1 MLADRTAASAGLS
14 PPHACKQPSWE
25 LHLVSRTPAG
35 IGLWL
40 DVRGT
45 LKKSPKLSKLT
56 REVCQWLN
64 TLDPKQVAACGPG
77 EWPRTEIPVG
87 AAYGD
92 WVLELRAAPH
102 HVTGLIQKWPGRR
115 RSGTIGKELRRA
127 IRKKA
132 AQHRGIDAPLVVAV
146 NDAGASGRT
155 FEVAALYGPQK
166 IAFPTGD
173 DLPRSGPGIWLYGNP
188 ANATNTSIS
197 GVLLFRGA
205 FALYAPEAVQACLYL
220 NSYVE
225 DVVPE
230 ELRVFGYADAPDGE
244 LRFHEGRSVGEG
256 LGISQGLRTQTCRQ
270 RQVGATAAAG
280 MIARVGATAPSRSTR
295 EAHVPA

>member
-1 MLADRTAASAGLS
+1 MVGRDPFSHPKLEAEVFEAIHD
-14 PPHACKQPSWE
+14 
-25 LHLVSRTPAG
+25 LVGRTPAG

-45 LKKSPKLSKLT
+45 LKKSPRVSVVT
-56 REVCQWLN
+56 DEVCRWLN
-64 TLDPKQVAACGPG
+64 TLDPERVGASGPG
-77 EWPRTEIPVG
+77 EWPKTEIPVG

-92 WVLELRAAPH
+92 WVLELRAVPH
-102 HVTGLIQKWPGRR
+102 EGTGLIQKWPGRG
-115 RSGTIGKELRRA
+115 RSGTIGRELRRA

-173 DLPRSGPGIWLYGNP
+173 DLPRSGRGIWLYGHP

-197 GVLLFRGA
+197 GVLFFRGA
-205 FALYAPEAVQACLYL
+205 FTLYAPEAVQACLYL
-220 NSYVE
+220 NPYVE
-225 DVVPE
+225 DLVPE

-244 LRFHEGRSVGEG
+244 LRFHDAHTVGDV
-256 LGISQGLRTQTCRQ
+256 LGIPE
-270 RQVGATAAAG
+270 TA
-280 MIARVGATAPSRSTR
+280 
-295 EAHVPA
+295 